1 MSNAII
7 DGTNID
13 LSIMT
18 YTSPKANAAGGKVI
32 SVMNKLTKEPLT
44 LRAPCMGAWSASE
57 GQKVVGKNPDGT
69 SIKEGTGKYSMGLQF
84 ATGQYS
90 TPESEQFLVQLKA
103 LEQKIKQDAL
113 TNSLQWFGKE
123 IKSMEV
129 MDEKIPSM
137 LKYPFIKGTEQP
149 DYNAMPTLNMKL
161 PCWKDVWQTSVF
173 DDEGKP
179 LYIKGKA
186 EAGVSPLDFLVSPFK
201 APIQVVCLIQ
211 CAGLWFVGPL
221 MYITW
226 NLKQVVVKKPR
237 QSLISD
243 DTCYLSVTESESHA
257 LKSQPDAEEGVVG
270 DVCSAYVA
278 DSDGEEDHAY
288 VLPPPKKARVEEA
301 ATAPVVE
308 ASAPMQ
314 VVEATTPLPPLPLPV
329 AVEEPVAAA
338 AVAVKPAVKKAVVK
352 KAVVAKA

>member
-1 MSNAII
+1 MSSAII

-13 LSIMT
+13 LSVIN
-18 YTSPKANAAGGKVI
+18 YTSPKANPAGGKVI

-44 LRAPCMGAWSASE
+44 LRAPVMGAWSASE

-90 TPESEQFLVQLKA
+90 TPESEEFLRQLKA

-173 DDEGKP
+173 DEEGKP
-179 LYIKGKA
+179 LYVKGKA
-186 EAGVSPLDFLVSPFK
+186 EPGVSPLDFLVSPFK
-201 APIQVVCLIQ
+201 APMQVVCLIQ

-237 QSLISD
+237 QPLISD

-257 LKSQPDAEEGVVG
+257 LKSQPEAEAFVAGD

-278 DSDGEEDHAY
+278 DSDGEEEDHAY
-288 VLPPPKKARVEEA
+288 VLPPPKKTRVEEA
-301 ATAPVVE
+301 VTAAVTVE
-308 ASAPMQ
+308 ASAPMM
-314 VVEATTPLPPLPLPV
+314 VVDTPIPPLPPLPIPV
-329 AVEEPVAAA
+329 EPAPAVA
-338 AVAVKPAVKKAVVK
+338 AVKPTVKKAVVK
-352 KAVVAKA
+352 KAAVVKA